1 MPAASDFVAV
11 NTRDVGPSVDGK
23 ESSDLP
29 GSPVLKEEGHNEL
42 PKLSHPLDEGFLSP
56 RASKKRRL
64 DTDLEDS
71 ITPQPEEQPQ
81 LPPQEQPQ
89 KHLSGAG
96 DQIEEELASAL
107 GAGVVDSMEP
117 SENKIGPVDQ
127 IGESPV
133 AQEQNPNID
142 SDVATVISHIM
153 NHSERVV
160 EQSVMGPQ
168 QLPDLTGQGAPKG
181 VVFVKANSHLKV
193 QSLPILDNLSTQIL
207 SLLAKSTYQDITSF
221 VSEPDSENGQA
232 YATMRSLFDHT
243 KKVYSTKKSFLSPF
257 DLELTETSQVDIIRK
272 ANLASFVSSIFGTQE
287 IGFSELNDNF
297 LDVFVPEGGR
307 LLKQQG
313 ALFLELK
320 TQAFIASMN
329 NAERTRTELLY
340 LLFPDNLDQQLLDRR
355 PGTRQLA
362 PSETDFVNRAGSRR
376 DILLSDIN
384 NEEAMKA
391 LPDKYHWEDF
401 LRDLSSYITKNFD
414 TINNQ
419 QKITKGR
426 QPSSSNGDSEP
437 PSAPL
442 QSQFPVASQAPEV
455 PVDKNMH
462 GDLVARAARA
472 AQIALQGHG
481 RRAQQQQQQHQ
492 QQQAQQQQQ
501 QQQQAQQYQQQQQQA
516 QQQQQQQA
524 SQQQQSIQILQGYTP
539 AQQPYQSSPAPAGY
553 QQSPGT
559 YTFQQSPMQT
569 NFQQYSHPSPSPI
582 PGRSNSTSNHGYMPG
597 IPHYSQSQPTQVL
610 YERARMAAS
619 AKSSPSSRKSGLP
632 SQRRP
637 WTTEEENAL
646 MAGLDRVKGPHWSQI
661 LAMFGP
667 GGTISEA
674 LKDRNQVQLKDKA
687 RNLKLFFLKSGIEV
701 PYYLK
706 FVTGELKTRA
716 PAQAAKREARERQK
730 KQGEEDKAHVEG
742 IKGMM
747 ALAGA
752 HPQPGV
758 HGHESM
764 SASPLPP
771 DPNFDQTA
779 EQNLMQTLGK
789 EVHGEQFGQQPQHH
803 HTDSNLH
810 LGQ

>member
-1 MPAASDFVAV
+1 MVNPQDTGPAA
-11 NTRDVGPSVDGK
+11 DGQ
-23 ESSDLP
+23 EPLQLP
-29 GSPVLKEEGHNEL
+29 TSPKPKVEGNAS
-42 PKLSHPLDEGFLSP
+42 PKMSHPLEEDNDGSVSP
-56 RASKKRRL
+56 PSKKRRL
-64 DTDLEDS
+64 DSEPQDL
-71 ITPQPEEQPQ
+71 PA
-81 LPPQEQPQ
+81 PPQQAGLGESAP
-89 KHLSGAG
+89 G

-107 GAGVVDSMEP
+107 GSGVMDTVEHQSDLKNPIETPAETAMTTE
-117 SENKIGPVDQ
+117 G
-127 IGESPV
+127 
-133 AQEQNPNID
+133 AQDID
-142 SDVATVISHIM
+142 PEMASVISSIM
-153 NHSERVV
+153 NHAERVE
-160 EQSVMGPQ
+160 EQCAIGQ
-168 QLPDLTGQGAPKG
+168 QQAADTTTSQPAPKG
-181 VVFVKANSHLKV
+181 MIFVKANSHLKI

-243 KKVYSTKKSFLSPF
+243 RRVYSTKKSFLSATE
-257 DLELTETSQVDIIRK
+257 LELTEPAQIDIIRK

-307 LLKQQG
+307 LLKVQG

-329 NAERTRTELLY
+329 NTERSRTELLY
-340 LLFPDNLDQQLLDRR
+340 DLFPDDLEQQLLDRR

-362 PSETDFVNRAGSRR
+362 PSESDFVKRAGSRR

-414 TINNQ
+414 MINNQ
-419 QKITKGR
+419 
-426 QPSSSNGDSEP
+426 
-437 PSAPL
+437 
-442 QSQFPVASQAPEV
+442 
-455 PVDKNMH
+455 
-462 GDLVARAARA
+462 
-472 AQIALQGHG
+472 
-481 RRAQQQQQQHQ
+481 
-492 QQQAQQQQQ
+492 
-501 QQQQAQQYQQQQQQA
+501 
-516 QQQQQQQA
+516 
-524 SQQQQSIQILQGYTP
+524 
-539 AQQPYQSSPAPAGY
+539 
-553 QQSPGT
+553 
-559 YTFQQSPMQT
+559 
-569 NFQQYSHPSPSPI
+569 
-582 PGRSNSTSNHGYMPG
+582 
-597 IPHYSQSQPTQVL
+597 QPTQVL

-752 HPQPGV
+752 HPQPV
-758 HGHESM
+758 AMGHDAM
-764 SASPLPP
+764 SASPSLPP
-771 DPNFDQTA
+771 DPASHAAFDQTA
-779 EQNLMQTLGK
+779 EQNLMQTLGQ
-789 EVHGEQFGQQPQHH
+789 E
-803 HTDSNLH
+803 N
-810 LGQ
+810 